1 MIKEIELSKI
11 IRGTNVRNEKETDIQ
26 ELAESIDRIGLIHPI
41 KVQSTVDGKYEIIAG
56 HRRYEAMKI
65 LGEPF
70 ITCDILEEKL
80 NFKEKLAMQVQ
91 ENIQRKN
98 MSAYELVET
107 FSELEKSGMNV
118 KAIARFFNKSVDWV
132 YMQYDAVRILER
144 DYKDGIPEEKKKLS
158 ASVIKAQAKKRI
170 QGAKE
175 SIACRGFTLKKQ
187 GHSYMLYFA
196 NFEAEQAFNEFVK
209 KFEM

>member
-1 MIKEIELSKI
+1 MIKEIALTKI
-11 IRGTNVRNEKETDIQ
+11 VRGSNVRNEKETDLQ
-26 ELAESIDRIGLIHPI
+26 ELADSINKIGLIHPI
-41 KVQSTVDGKYEIIAG
+41 KVQPVGKGKFEIIAG
-56 HRRYEAMKI
+56 HRRFEAVKM

-70 ITCDILEEKL
+70 ITCDVVEESL
-80 NFKEKLAMQVQ
+80 NFKEKLSMQVQ
-91 ENIQRKN
+91 ENVQRKN
-98 MSAYELVET
+98 MSAYELVEN
-107 FSELEKSGMNV
+107 FEQLKNEGMTI
-118 KAIARFFNKSVDWV
+118 KGIARFFNKTVPWV
-132 YMQYDAVRILER
+132 YQQYEAMRILER

-158 ASVIKAQAKKRI
+158 ASVIKAQSKKRI

-196 NFEAEQAFNEFVK
+196 NFEAEQAFNDFVK